1 MHVVRYRL
9 LRSYVLTIR
18 SLHVQLS
25 LYMAIGMV
33 RWKAMVFALK
43 LLLHVIFAIS
53 SQNCKRSV
61 KRFIYSCV
69 HTVSAGLYWVKV
81 PADSLSSMGLVF
93 STWNFFY
100 LQTLFETV
108 LNLKG
113 ADAPLVLP
121 KVSTRIDQ
129 LKVLTFNGL
138 LVSKLRYDIK
148 TLLAVFACTEDWKQ
162 ICGLYIL
169 RVARKHARL
178 ACTSVCLWE
187 VLFLCGL

>member
-25 LYMAIGMV
+25 VYMAIGMV
-33 RWKAMVFALK
+33 WWKAIVFALK

-113 ADAPLVLP
+113 L
-121 KVSTRIDQ
+121 I
-129 LKVLTFNGL
+129 GL

-148 TLLAVFACTEDWKQ
+148 TLLAVFSCTEDWKQ

-178 ACTSVCLWE
+178 ACTSVCLRE